1 MKKITITFILGSL
14 ILTAATS
21 YGYLKETYTTRT
33 EKSVVYLPQDD
44 PADAKFPEGAKIY
57 KTKCVA
63 CHQLTG
69 LGIPNAFPPLKD
81 SDYLMADKKRAVKQ
95 VLNGSHEEMVVN
107 GVTYNMPMPFQV
119 DTHEDAVNVINY
131 VLNAWGNDGGTIAV
145 DEVKDIKIVRP

>member
-1 MKKITITFILGSL
+1 MKKITIILLLGSL
-14 ILTAATS
+14 IVTAASS
-21 YGYLKETYTTRT
+21 YAYLRSTYTMDT
-33 EKSVVYLPQDD
+33 ENSVVYLPQDD

-57 KTKCVA
+57 KAKCVA

-81 SDYLMADKKRAVKQ
+81 SDYLMADKKRAVRQ

-131 VLNAWGNDGGTIAV
+131 VLNAWGNDGGTITV
-145 DEVKDIKIVRP
+145 EEVKDIKIVRP

>member
-1 MKKITITFILGSL
+1 MKKFVFVILIGSL
-14 ILTAATS
+14 MVTAITS
-21 YGYLKETYTTRT
+21 YGYLNRNYNVIT
-33 EKSVVYLPQDD
+33 KSSIYYVPQDD
-44 PADAKFPEGAKIY
+44 PADTKFPEGAKIY

-81 SDYLMADKKRAVKQ
+81 SDYLFADKKRAVEQ

-107 GVTYNMPMPFQV
+107 GVTYNMPMPPQV

-131 VLNAWGNDGGTIAV
+131 VLNAWGNDGGTISV
-145 DEVKDIKIVRP
+145 EEVKDIKIVRP